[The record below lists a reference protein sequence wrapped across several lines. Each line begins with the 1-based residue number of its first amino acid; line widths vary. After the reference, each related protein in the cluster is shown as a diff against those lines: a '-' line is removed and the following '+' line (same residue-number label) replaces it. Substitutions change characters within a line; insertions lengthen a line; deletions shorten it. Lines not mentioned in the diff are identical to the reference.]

1 MQRNA
6 EDDSI
11 EPMARG
17 FAQSGVRI
25 ANERAVMTL
34 IGLNPGVSNA
44 ELARLSGL
52 GPQTTSRIVGDLE
65 TRELV
70 LRGEVLRGRRGQPAT
85 PLFLNPDGA
94 FGIGIEI
101 GWRHFEVLLFSMAGV
116 TLASIRRT
124 YPWPD
129 FRTVFAEVRAELST
143 IRAGMT
149 PQQASRL
156 VGIGVASPSHI
167 ERHLERIGAP
177 PEQVELWR
185 GADIAA
191 ETGRALG
198 EPIEW
203 VNDGSAAC
211 WAEFI
216 ARPAPRP
223 TALAYFQVGTLV
235 GAGIAIDGHLW
246 EGRTGNAANLGAIL
260 VADAQGRP
268 SYVHSIASILAL
280 QQRIEAAGDALP
292 AGDPLN
298 WDWSALEPLA
308 TEWLDDAG
316 RALASAVLSTRAVM
330 ELDIAVI
337 DGVMP
342 RPVVQRLLERV
353 EHHLATLPAYRTDM
367 PAVAMGHMGGAA
379 AATGAAQLVLFRRF
393 FSRAWNIFA
402 T

>member
-1 MQRNA
+1 MQRNS

-17 FAQSGVRI
+17 FAQAGVRI

-52 GPQTTSRIVGDLE
+52 GPQTTSRIVSDLE
-65 TRELV
+65 MRELV
-70 LRGEVLRGRRGQPAT
+70 LRGDVLRGRRGQPAT

-101 GWRHFEVLLFSMAGV
+101 GWRHFEVLLFGMAGL

-124 YPWPD
+124 YAWPD
-129 FRTVFAEVRAELST
+129 FHTVFSEVSAEVAT

-149 PQQASRL
+149 SQQLSRL
-156 VGIGVASPSHI
+156 VGIGIASPSNI
-167 ERHLERIGAP
+167 ERHLERLGAP
-177 PEQVELWR
+177 PEQVDLWR
-185 GADIAA
+185 GVDLAA
-191 ETGRALG
+191 EASRALG
-198 EPIEW
+198 EAVEW

-223 TALAYFQVGTLV
+223 NGLAYFQVGTLV

-246 EGRTGNAANLGAIL
+246 EGRSGNAANLGAIL

-268 SYVHSIASILAL
+268 SYLHSIASILAL
-280 QQRIEAAGDALP
+280 QQRIEAAGGTLP
-292 AGDPLN
+292 SGDPLN
-298 WDWSALEPLA
+298 WDWTTLEPAA
-308 TEWLDDAG
+308 TLWLDDAG

-330 ELDIAVI
+330 ELDIAII

-342 RPVVQRLLERV
+342 RPVVQRLLDRV
-353 EHHLATLPAYRTDM
+353 DHHIAALPAFGTDR
-367 PAVAMGHMGGAA
+367 PELAMGYMGGAA
-379 AATGAAQLVLFRRF
+379 AATGAAQLVLFHRF

>member
-1 MQRNA
+1 MQSNS

-11 EPMARG
+11 ESMARG

-44 ELARLSGL
+44 ELARLSRL
-52 GPQTTSRIVGDLE
+52 GPQTTSRIVADLE
-65 TRELV
+65 SRELV

-85 PLFLNPDGA
+85 PLFLNPEGA

-124 YPWPD
+124 YAWPD
-129 FRTVFAEVRAELST
+129 FRTVFAEVRAEVAA

-149 PQQASRL
+149 DQQSSRL

-167 ERHLERIGAP
+167 ERHLEGVGAP
-177 PEQVELWR
+177 AEQVELWR
-185 GADIAA
+185 GADLAA
-191 ETGRALG
+191 ELSRALG
-198 EPIEW
+198 VPVEW

-223 TALAYFQVGTLV
+223 NGLAYFQVGTLV

-260 VADAQGRP
+260 VADGQGGS

-280 QQRIEAAGDALP
+280 QQRIESAGGTLPEGDPLTWDWTALEPALP
-292 AGDPLN
+292 A
-298 WDWSALEPLA
+298 
-308 TEWLDDAG
+308 WLDDAG

-353 EHHLATLPAYRTDM
+353 AHHLATLPAFRNDR
-367 PAVAMGHMGGAA
+367 PELAMGHMGGAA
-379 AATGAAQLVLFRRF
+379 AATGAAQLVLFNRF
-393 FSRAWNIFA
+393 FSRAWDTFA